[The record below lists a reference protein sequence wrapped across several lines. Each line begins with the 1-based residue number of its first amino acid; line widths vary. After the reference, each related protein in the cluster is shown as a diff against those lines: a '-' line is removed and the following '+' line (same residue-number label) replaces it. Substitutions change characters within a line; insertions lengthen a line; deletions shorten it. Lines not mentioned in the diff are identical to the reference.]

1 MIHVH
6 VVQDVNISSAV
17 EERRKLYVKADDVN
31 KAGIK
36 LTVL

>member
-6 VVQDVNISSAV
+6 VVRDANINSAV
-17 EERRKLYVKADDVN
+17 EERRKLYVKANDVN